1 MSADRTLAKD
11 RVLTAYFEEYAAL
24 TDLFAGLDGADWK
37 RPSALPGWDVHAIAS
52 HIMGT
57 ELMLLGEQPTVKEVS
72 AKLPHIHNEIG
83 ARNELW
89 VESFKDDSGEQ
100 MCARWADI
108 VDRRTATMSA
118 MSDEEWHGP
127 SWTPV
132 GEGTYSRFMRI
143 RVYDC
148 WLHEADIRDAL
159 GVPAAEYGAPMD
171 VALDEIATGLGYI
184 VGRKAKAP
192 DGSSV
197 TIELG
202 DPVERTF
209 HVKVDG
215 RAAVVEKLADPT
227 AVVRMPVGTFARLTG
242 GRGDVD
248 RLLSSVEVTGDRDL
262 GLQIARNMAFTV

>member
-1 MSADRTLAKD
+1 MSPDPTLAKD
-11 RVLTAYFEEYAAL
+11 HVLSAYIAQYAAL
-24 TDLFAGLDGADWK
+24 RDLFASLDIADWK
-37 RPSALPGWDVHAIAS
+37 RASALPGWDVQAIAS

-57 ELMLLGEQPTVKEVS
+57 ELMLLGEKPTVTEVS
-72 AKLPHIHNEIG
+72 TELPHIHNEIG

-89 VESFKDDSGEQ
+89 VESFKADSGEQ
-100 MCARWADI
+100 MCTRWADI
-108 VDRRTATMSA
+108 VERRTAAMSA
-118 MSDEEWHGP
+118 MSNDEWNGP

-148 WLHEADIRDAL
+148 WLHEMDIRDAL
-159 GVPAAEYGAPMD
+159 GLTAVESGAPTN

-192 DGSSV
+192 VGSSV

-202 DPVERTF
+202 EPVTRVF

-215 RAAVVEKLADPT
+215 RAAMVDDLTEPT
-227 AVVRMPVGTFARLTG
+227 ARLRMPIATFARLTG
-242 GRGDVD
+242 GRGEVD
-248 RLLSSVEVTGDRDL
+248 PLLISIVVDGDRDL
-262 GLQIARNMAFTV
+262 GMQIARNMAFTV

>member
-1 MSADRTLAKD
+1 MSLDPTLAKD
-11 RVLTAYFEEYAAL
+11 RVLSAYFEEYAAL
-24 TDLFAGLDGADWK
+24 TDLFAGLNAADWK
-37 RPSALPGWDVHAIAS
+37 RPSPLPGWDVQAVAS

-57 ELMLLGEQPTVKEVS
+57 ELMLLGEKSSVKEIS
-72 AKLPHIHNEIG
+72 AERPHIHNEIG

-89 VESFKDDSGEQ
+89 VESFKGDSGEQ

-108 VDRRTATMSA
+108 VDRRTAVMSA
-118 MSDEEWHGP
+118 MTDEEWHRP
-127 SWTPV
+127 SWTPA

-148 WLHEADIRDAL
+148 WLHECDIRDAL
-159 GVPAAEYGAPMD
+159 GVLAVEYGAPMN

-197 TIELG
+197 TISLG
-202 DPVERTF
+202 DPVERVF

-215 RAAVVEKLADPT
+215 RAAVVDELPDPKT
-227 AVVRMPVGTFARLTG
+227 TLRMPVGTFARLTG

-248 RLLSSVEVTGDRDL
+248 PLLADVQVDGDHDL
-262 GLQIARNMAFTV
+262 GMQIARNMAFTV